1 MSCSQCEDLFAAHV
15 DGLLDEAAERQ
26 LGEHLAGC
34 EACRMALDETRR
46 LIHRLDEDR
55 RHGGVTSIAPLVM
68 DRIVCEQAIHSRR
81 NGMMK
86 RVVRIAVAAVVLLGL
101 TFALSHGL
109 QRPLG
114 GRIYAAE
121 LSAAR
126 KQVENARTATWKIA
140 WYQRFSGPA
149 SVGSRWFRIK
159 NMDDRYFYKAPGLYR
174 CDILNEDG
182 TVSYVRIEDVASRS
196 LFVINHKTKTAT
208 LSRLTES
215 SYPQRGPF
223 ANEMDVMRRE
233 DLQALGKD
241 DVGGR
246 PANAFRY
253 EFRNGLFGERKSLDL
268 WVDAATKRLVQYQ
281 HPGREVL
288 APAEVVRDQAWAI
301 QAGET
306 LEYQGKTFQ
315 LARGETDHGHI
326 AHEIA
331 FDVELDDSLFA
342 LVPPAGYEFKTVK
355 PPPITEKDVL
365 EFVAIVVDYYDKT
378 FPDRLPQ
385 FAQNSKEDLER
396 LLRAQQAVQK
406 KEGASPAQVK
416 LVEAMAQW
424 YQTGIPGPGPLH
436 VFVTQEITAGTWKYI
451 GKGVKLGDKDRIV
464 GWYQP
469 KGSRTYRVIHG
480 DLSVKDVEAQDL
492 PLPVGLR

>member
-1 MSCSQCEDLFAAHV
+1 MNCTQCEDLFAAHV

-26 LGEHLAGC
+26 LGEHLAEC

-46 LIHRLDEDR
+46 LIERLDEDQR
-55 RHGGVTSIAPLVM
+55 NVVVPSIVPLVM
-68 DRIVCEQAIHSRR
+68 DRIVHDQAIHSRR
-81 NGMMK
+81 YRVMK
-86 RVVRIAVAAVVLLGL
+86 RVVRIAVAAAVLLGL
-101 TFALSHGL
+101 TIALSHGL

-149 SVGSRWFRIK
+149 SAGSRWFRIK
-159 NMDDRYFYKAPGLYR
+159 NMDQRYVYKAPGLYR
-174 CDILNEDG
+174 CDSLNEDG
-182 TVSYVRIEDVASRS
+182 AVSFVAIEDVASRS
-196 LFVINHKTKTAT
+196 LLVINHKTKTAT

-215 SYPQRGPF
+215 SYPRHGPF
-223 ANEMDVMRRE
+223 SNEMDVMRRE
-233 DLQALGKD
+233 DLRALGQD
-241 DVGGR
+241 DVAGR

-253 EFRNGLFGERKSLDL
+253 EFRNSLFGAHQSLDL

-281 HPGREVL
+281 HPGRDLL
-288 APAEVVRDQAWAI
+288 ASAEVVRDQAWNI
-301 QAGET
+301 PAGET
-306 LEYQGKTFQ
+306 IEYEGKTFK
-315 LARGETDHGHI
+315 LDRGETAQGHI
-326 AHEIA
+326 AHEIS

-342 LVPPAGYEFKTVK
+342 LVPPAGYEFKAVK

-365 EFVAIVVDYYDKT
+365 EFVAIVADYYDKA

-385 FAQNSKEDLER
+385 FAQSSKEDLER

-406 KEGASPAQVK
+406 KNGASPAQVK
-416 LVEAMAQW
+416 LVDAMDRW

-436 VFVTQEITAGTWKYI
+436 VFVTQEITPGSWKYL

-464 GWYQP
+464 CWYQP
-469 KGSRTYRVIHG
+469 KGSRTYRVVHG
-480 DLSVKDVEAQDL
+480 DLSVKDVEPQDL
-492 PLPVGLR
+492 PLAVGR